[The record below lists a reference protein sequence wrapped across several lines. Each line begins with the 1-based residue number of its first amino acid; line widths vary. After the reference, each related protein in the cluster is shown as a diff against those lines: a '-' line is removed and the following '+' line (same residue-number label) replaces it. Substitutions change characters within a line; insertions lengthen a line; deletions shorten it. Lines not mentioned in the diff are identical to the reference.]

1 LVERRRCLVQPLA
14 AVGAKALPRLIRGD
28 TAVGH
33 YTGSVVDI
41 SRLLRPPAAR
51 LACLFLASR
60 LAMLSV
66 GLLSTWLLPSGRAA
80 QPGNL
85 VFHDPEPRAL
95 EIWARWDSEW
105 YLLIAAEGYEVGNR
119 LEGLGLPYDRSAT
132 AGFLPLYP
140 ALIRVLSPIL
150 GPVGAGFVISNL
162 CLLLCLM
169 LLERLVR
176 IEVGGAAGEQAGLVS
191 CAALLLFPSSL
202 FLSAVYAESLF
213 LLLSIG
219 VFVSARTGR
228 FALAGILGG
237 LATLTRPFGVLLIIP
252 LLWELWSQRRED
264 DRKDP
269 RPGIRDGLWVGLLP
283 LALGGYMLFCRS
295 VFGDGLALLH
305 RQERWRGGLS
315 GPWRAFVRW
324 WEAGPTAHGAHGS
337 TYELITALICLTMLV
352 FMVRK
357 LRPSYT
363 LYCAAC
369 MAVALGSSL
378 WSFSRLALTLFPF
391 FMLIGVSWAE
401 GKRCLPVLYAFLGAM
416 LSGLFVALFAN
427 WWWVG

>member
-1 LVERRRCLVQPLA
+1 
-14 AVGAKALPRLIRGD
+14 
-28 TAVGH
+28 
-33 YTGSVVDI
+33 VDI
-41 SRLLRPPAAR
+41 SRLLKPAFSR
-51 LACLFLASR
+51 LACLFFASR
-60 LAMLSV
+60 LALLTV
-66 GLLSTWLLPSGRAA
+66 GLLSTWLLPSGRTA

-85 VFHDPEPRAL
+85 VFHDPAPRAL

-105 YLLIAAEGYEVGNR
+105 YLLIAAQGYEVGNR
-119 LEGLGLPYDRSAT
+119 LQGLGVPYDRSAT

-140 ALIRVLSPIL
+140 ALIRVLSPFL
-150 GPVGAGFVISNL
+150 GPVGAGIAISNI
-162 CLLLCLM
+162 CLLLSLI

-176 IEVGGAAGEQAGLVS
+176 IEVGDAGGEDAGLAA

-213 LLLSIG
+213 LALSIG
-219 VFVSARTGR
+219 VFLSARTGR
-228 FALAGILGG
+228 FVTASALGG
-237 LATLTRPFGVLLIIP
+237 LATLTRPFGVLLVLP
-252 LLWELWSQRRED
+252 LLWEWWSQRS
-264 DRKDP
+264 DRDGDGS
-269 RPGIRDGLWVGLLP
+269 RPGIRDGLSILLLP

-324 WEAGPTAHGAHGS
+324 WETGPTAHGSHGS
-337 TYELITALICLTMLV
+337 TYELVVALLCLAMLAI
-352 FMVRK
+352 MARK

-378 WSFSRLALTLFPF
+378 WSFSRLALTLFPL
-391 FMLIGVSWAE
+391 FMVIGVSWAA
-401 GKRCLPVLYAFLGAM
+401 GRRCLPVLYAFVGAT

>member
-1 LVERRRCLVQPLA
+1 VRLRRRAQRSTEILA
-14 AVGAKALPRLIRGD
+14 IEIAPHAKPEPIP
-28 TAVGH
+28 AVGH

-41 SRLLRPPAAR
+41 SRLLKPPLPR

-60 LAMLSV
+60 LAVLTV

-85 VFHDPEPRAL
+85 VFHDPAPRAL
-95 EIWARWDSEW
+95 EIFARWDSEW
-105 YLLIAAEGYEVGNR
+105 YLLIAAEGYEVSNR
-119 LEGLGLPYDRSAT
+119 LQGLGVPYDPSAT

-140 ALIRVLSPIL
+140 VLIRILSPLL
-150 GPVGAGFVISNL
+150 GLVGAGLVISNI
-162 CLLLCLM
+162 CLLLSLV

-176 IEVGGAAGEQAGLVS
+176 IEVGGDAGEPAALVA

-213 LLLSIG
+213 LVLAIG
-219 VFVSARTGR
+219 VFLALRTGR
-228 FALAGILGG
+228 FALAGVLGG
-237 LATLTRPFGVLLIIP
+237 LATLTRPFGVLLVIP
-252 LLWELWSQRRED
+252 FLWEWWSRRRADGGGEPP
-264 DRKDP
+264 P
-269 RPGIRDGLWVGLLP
+269 RVGDGLWVGLLP
-283 LALGGYMLFCRS
+283 LALGAYMVFCQV

-315 GPWRAFVRW
+315 GPWRAFLRW
-324 WEAGPTAHGAHGS
+324 WEAGPVAHGSHGS
-337 TYELITALICLTMLV
+337 TYELVVAVVCLAMLV
-352 FMVRK
+352 AMARR

-363 LYCAAC
+363 LYCAVC

-391 FMLIGVSWAE
+391 FILVGVSWSE
-401 GKRCLPVLYAFLGAM
+401 GKRCLPVLYAFVGAT